1 MPKVFAKE
9 PAKKLLMAFV
19 PAKHRPLMLITR
31 PRFELEIT
39 DCKSIISVEV
49 KLDTPSPAK
58 NIKIIV
64 KVTLLKLPTKIYAR
78 QIVVQPA
85 NKIRR
90 IQLTVVFVASSKD
103 ASKEPTPTAPKI
115 KPKVSALPPNTLLT

>member
-9 PAKKLLMAFV
+9 PAKKLLIAFV
-19 PAKHRPLMLITR
+19 PAKQRPLMLITR
-31 PRFELEIT
+31 PRLEFAIT
-39 DCKSIISVEV
+39 DCKSIISVDV

-64 KVTLLKLPTKIYAR
+64 KVTLLKLPTKMYAR
-78 QIVVQPA
+78 QTVVHPA
-85 NKIRR
+85 NKMRR

-115 KPKVSALPPNTLLT
+115 KPRVSGLPFSTLLT